1 MVKVYLKINSWLLVS
16 ENKSMNKSRDMD
28 LTNESGA
35 EQEMEEVNEIATGT

>member
-1 MVKVYLKINSWLLVS
+1 MIRVHFKINSWLLVS
-16 ENKSMNKSRDMD
+16 ENKSMNKSRDME